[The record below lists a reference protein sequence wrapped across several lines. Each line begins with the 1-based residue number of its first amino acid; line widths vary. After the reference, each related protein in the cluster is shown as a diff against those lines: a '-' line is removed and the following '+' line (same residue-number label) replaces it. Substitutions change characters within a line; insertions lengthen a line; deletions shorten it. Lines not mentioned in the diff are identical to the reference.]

1 MGVLPEIRNL
11 GHKNQLTT
19 IKGDE
24 KKKLKIQLDTKLW
37 FLTTFAGYRESGEQ
51 RAALLSVKSYS
62 HILFSFTIKLFGWKY
77 AFSSTHKAVIIY
89 ILISIT
95 I

>member
-1 MGVLPEIRNL
+1 MHVVMGVLPEIRNL

-19 IKGDE
+19 IKGGE

-51 RAALLSVKSYS
+51 CAALLSVKTYS
-62 HILFSFTIKLFGWKY
+62 HISVFLHYKAFWLEICLFFDP
-77 AFSSTHKAVIIY
+77 
-89 ILISIT
+89 
-95 I
+95 